1 MPDDKLFDLPPFTG
15 AQGFVIN
22 NVGIYGSVLGRFML
36 QSISE
41 DHKRAVARHLMGT
54 QASPREQ
61 LRALCNRGSCFSK
74 D

>member
-22 NVGIYGSVLGRFML
+22 NVGIYGSVLGRFTL

-41 DHKRAVARHLMGT
+41 DHKRAVARHLMGA
-54 QASPREQ
+54 QASPRLQ
-61 LRALCNRGSCFSK
+61 PRALCNRGGCFSK